1 MRRPGRIGG
10 NSGVMRRVM
19 PRAEDETTEAQ
30 RGTEKLR
37 SLSVPLCASVVQK
50 VQQKL

>member
-30 RGTEKLR
+30 R
-37 SLSVPLCASVVQK
+37 SYALSVPLCASVVQK